1 MTQNTNELDYS
12 KLLTYFLYKSEL
24 LKEFVP
30 VQMWLCFKQSHTYM
44 RRVEEHKFNII

>member
-24 LKEFVP
+24 LKEFVSF
-30 VQMWLCFKQSHTYM
+30 QTWLCFKQSHMYV
-44 RRVEEHKFNII
+44 RRIEV